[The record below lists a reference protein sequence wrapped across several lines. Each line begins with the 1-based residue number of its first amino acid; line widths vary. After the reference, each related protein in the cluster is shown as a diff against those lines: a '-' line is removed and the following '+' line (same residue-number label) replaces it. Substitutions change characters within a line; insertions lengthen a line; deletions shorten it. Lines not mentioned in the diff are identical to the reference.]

1 MEKINTQSLEIVND
15 PKNEKK
21 ELYPE
26 INGETFGE
34 LFRMDDLSLEENESN
49 LDNLANSNPSAFYFV
64 LQTLAAKGADYGLY
78 IPEEYKD
85 SFLYKRSEEEI
96 KNIKPI
102 VYKMID
108 SIHKSNQLKHDEI
121 DFESVSRLFAIQ
133 RKKAEWAEN
142 NIYNNEFQEVADH
155 AIGDVNRYLLEFYN
169 SDDKNENFKA
179 AQDGLNIM
187 FKDELIYYYEGN
199 VIEND
204 TAGINRGNDVVIKM
218 NTDMPQ
224 WEEWKIYKVLVHE
237 IIHKVSYR
245 DSSRL
250 GLHLYD
256 ESSEGYNQVELN
268 EAITEIVAAGIATKH
283 YEDNESEIKGQSKV
297 ELNESGYFKYIV
309 IAKTIFSK
317 IPQKYFVDA
326 MLTDDGFSNLQDK
339 FKQEF
344 GSVDELK
351 RFANNLKDV
360 YLPISQR
367 K

>member
-1 MEKINTQSLEIVND
+1 MYGQ
-15 PKNEKK
+15 
-21 ELYPE
+21 
-26 INGETFGE
+26 
-34 LFRMDDLSLEENESN
+34 LS
-49 LDNLANSNPSAFYFV
+49 
-64 LQTLAAKGADYGLY
+64 
-78 IPEEYKD
+78 
-85 SFLYKRSEEEI
+85 
-96 KNIKPI
+96 
-102 VYKMID
+102 
-108 SIHKSNQLKHDEI
+108 
-121 DFESVSRLFAIQ
+121 
-133 RKKAEWAEN
+133 
-142 NIYNNEFQEVADH
+142 EF
-155 AIGDVNRYLLEFYN
+155 
-169 SDDKNENFKA
+169 SA

-204 TAGINRGNDVVIKM
+204 TVGINRGNDVVIKM

-224 WEEWKIYKVLVHE
+224 WEEWQIYKVLVHE

-250 GLHLYD
+250 GLHLYN
-256 ESSEGYNQVELN
+256 EGSEGYNQVELN

-297 ELNESGYFKYIV
+297 ELSESGYFKYIV

-351 RFANNLKDV
+351 KFADNLKDV
-360 YLPISQR
+360 YLPIGQR